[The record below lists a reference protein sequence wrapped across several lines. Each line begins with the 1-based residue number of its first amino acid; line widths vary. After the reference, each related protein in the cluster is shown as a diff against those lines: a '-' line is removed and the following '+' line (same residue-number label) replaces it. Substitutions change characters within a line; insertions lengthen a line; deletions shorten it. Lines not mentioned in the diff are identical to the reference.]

1 MQVNANNIEE
11 AVAASGEYRA
21 GATDFYARYRVGIR
35 PEGIVDITRIEALKN
50 IDERP
55 DGTRSIG
62 ALVKVDEVTNSADL
76 KRYYPALTQAAG
88 GLATPQIRRMA
99 TVGGA
104 LLQRTR
110 CWYYRH
116 PDFKCYKKGGEDC
129 PARKGNHQYGVC
141 FDLGPCVFPHPST
154 LGMALLAYDAKVI
167 IHDGSQLSISNL
179 YGLGTDP
186 TADHLLGE
194 NELLTNIVLPPPLP
208 GEKSIY
214 TRTISRHEAEWPL
227 VEVLVR
233 LQVVGGVIQFAR
245 VALGG
250 VANIPLALPHV
261 DKVLKGQPPHSG
273 TFERAAEKAAI
284 GANPLPMT
292 SYKVKLVSASV
303 LDALEKAVIS

>member
-1 MQVNANNIEE
+1 MQVNAENIEQ
-11 AVAASGEYRA
+11 AVKANGEYRA

-35 PEGIVDITRIEALKN
+35 PEEIVDITRIDSLKQ
-50 IDERP
+50 IEEKS
-55 DGTRSIG
+55 DGVRSIG
-62 ALVKVDEVTNSADL
+62 ALVKVDALAKSEDI
-76 KRYYPALTQAAG
+76 RFHYPAFAQAAG

-104 LLQRTR
+104 LLQRSR

-116 PDFKCYKKGGEDC
+116 PDFTCYKKGGDHC
-129 PARKGNHQYGVC
+129 PARDGNHQYGVC

-154 LGMALLAYDAKVI
+154 LGMALLAYDAKVA
-167 IHDGSQLSISNL
+167 IHDGSLLSIANL
-179 YGLGTDP
+179 YGMGTDP
-186 TADHLLGE
+186 TADHLLGD
-194 NELLTNIVLPPPLP
+194 NELLTYVHLPAPLP
-208 GEKSIY
+208 EEKSVY

-227 VEVLVR
+227 VEVVVR
-233 LQVVGGVIQFAR
+233 LQVAGGIIQFAR

-261 DKVLKGQPPHSG
+261 DKVLKGQPANSV

-292 SYKVKLVSASV
+292 AYKVKLVSGSV
-303 LDALEKAVIS
+303 LDALEKALAS